1 VEPFLSTM
9 RPPALDVAGGAHDSD
24 GWQVDT
30 PWHFHDMHQILY
42 AFDRSVDVEDKHGS
56 HRIPHQ
62 FAAWIPAGAVH
73 RTRFQ
78 KVRSGSVFLSADLV
92 SEGGDRLRVIHAPAL
107 LREMVAYAKRWPLG
121 IREDE
126 DSRIYFECMA
136 RLCPGWIADEVRL
149 VLPSCRDGRIEAAI
163 TRTRKSLAT
172 ITLAELCKDIGM
184 SERSLRRRFVQETGL
199 SWEDY
204 RRRLRVLEAI
214 ALLDKTTQ
222 TIGCIAAAVGY
233 ENQAAFART
242 FREAVGVGPSQ
253 YRKMKGR

>member
-1 VEPFLSTM
+1 MEPFLSTM
-9 RPPALDVAGGAHDSD
+9 RPAGLNVAGGAHDSD

-42 AFDRSVDVEDKHGS
+42 AFDGSVDVEDEHGS
-56 HRIPHQ
+56 HRVPHQ
-62 FAAWIPAGAVH
+62 FAAWIPAHAVH

-78 KVRSGSVFLSADLV
+78 KVRSGSVFLSVDLFNE
-92 SEGGDRLRVIHAPAL
+92 SGDRLRVIHASAL
-107 LREMVAYAKRWPLG
+107 LRGMVAHAKRWPLG
-121 IREDE
+121 TLEDE
-126 DSRIYFECMA
+126 DSRVFFQCMA

-149 VLPSCRDGRIEAAI
+149 VLPSCRDARIEAAI
-163 TRTRKSLAT
+163 ASTRRSLAT
-172 ITLAELCKDIGM
+172 ITLAELCNDVGM
-184 SERSLRRRFVQETGL
+184 SERSLRRRFLRETGV

-214 ALLDKTTQ
+214 TLLDKTTQ

-253 YRKMKGR
+253 YRKMKSR